1 MSFPFLQPYA
11 GLSNSLQTAQAAV
24 GGGAVGGWVELGR
37 TTLGS
42 TGNNI
47 DISSLPDKRY
57 YMFLTHAPTDSS
69 GYVLDR
75 YRLNADTGSN
85 YSYRA
90 SLNGAADGTGT
101 SQSEGIV
108 LSDGASV
115 YQAGEIFTVGY
126 ISNLSG
132 KEKLLIGHTLH
143 NEAAGAATVPD
154 RAEGVGKHAQTSNP
168 VTSVNCVNT
177 NNTGFA
183 SGSECIV
190 LGWDPADTHT
200 SNFWEELASVEL
212 GVAGDTLS
220 SSTISAKKYLWCQV
234 FTKATGGTIQQRMR
248 FNSDAGSNYA
258 ERYSQ
263 DGGTDGTITSDGELL
278 LSAAPSTPAFT
289 NMFITNN
296 QSNEK
301 LVIGYNVNQGGAG
314 AANDPERY
322 ELAHKW
328 ANTSNQI
335 TQIDIIN
342 TGSGNFD
349 TGSIIKV
356 WGSD

>member
-11 GLSNSLQTAQAAV
+11 GLGNSLQTAQAAV

-42 TGNNI
+42 VNSDI
-47 DISSLPDKRY
+47 DVTSLSDKRY
-57 YMFLTHAPTDSS
+57 YMILINGIGYSGTANTHLRFNSDS
-69 GYVLDR
+69 G
-75 YRLNADTGSN
+75 TN
-85 YSYRA
+85 YSYRL
-90 SLNGAADGTGT
+90 SIDGGADNTGT
-101 SQSEGIV
+101 SSIATFAHGN
-108 LSDGASV
+108 SSTNNFG
-115 YQAGEIFTVGY
+115 VGY
-126 ISNLSG
+126 VSNLSS
-132 KEKLLIGHTLH
+132 KEKLVLSH
-143 NEAAGAATVPD
+143 NIRQNTAGAANPPIRSESVSKW
-154 RAEGVGKHAQTSNP
+154 ANTSSAISGINA
-168 VTSVNCVNT
+168 TT
-177 NNTGFA
+177 A
-183 SGSECIV
+183 SAATHGTGSECVV

-220 SSTISAKKYLWCQV
+220 SSTITAKKYLCVQV

-263 DGGTDGTITSDGELL
+263 DGGTDGTIINDEELL

-289 NMFITNN
+289 NMFIINN

-301 LVIGYNVNQGGAG
+301 LLIGHNVNQGGAG

-322 ELAHKW
+322 EIAHKW

-356 WGSD
+356 WGAD